1 MIRVGIAQFL
11 SSLLVPMFNDEATV
25 VYKKVGE
32 IRFFQSVER
41 KDYLNERRGS
51 NIVWGEDPGVTYS
64 VKTRVGVEGERED
77 LSQESF
83 ESDIRNK
90 EIYK

>member
-41 KDYLNERRGS
+41 KDYLNERRGN
-51 NIVWGEDPGVTYS
+51 NIVCGRIQG
-64 VKTRVGVEGERED
+64 
-77 LSQESF
+77 
-83 ESDIRNK
+83 
-90 EIYK
+90 

>member
-1 MIRVGIAQFL
+1 MGIFFAEQFL
-11 SSLLVPMFNDEATV
+11 NKEC
-25 VYKKVGE
+25 KKVGE

-77 LSQESF
+77 LSRESF
-83 ESDIRNK
+83 ENDIRNK